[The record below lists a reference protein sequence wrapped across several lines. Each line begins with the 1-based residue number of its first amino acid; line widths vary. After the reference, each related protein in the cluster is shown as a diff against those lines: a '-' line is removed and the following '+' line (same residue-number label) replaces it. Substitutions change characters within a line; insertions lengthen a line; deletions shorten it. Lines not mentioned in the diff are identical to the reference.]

1 MRVLTYNILDGGVGR
16 EPLIAEVLEA
26 VRPDIA
32 VLQEVYQ
39 NGLAERLAG
48 RLSLQ
53 AAVVEGNS
61 TRHMALLSRWPIV
74 EARSHHPYPPVH
86 HVILDATLRHPT
98 VGPLHVFGIH
108 TIPLYSIGREF
119 WRAWEVWTMLHR
131 ARRVS
136 DQPCLVMGDFNA
148 VAPHDPMRLER
159 LYRAAALR
167 FWLHGNGKLRLAV
180 RQMQSAGFADCY
192 RALHP
197 NEPGYTLPP
206 PDPGVRLDYI
216 FANASLIGHLRQCDV
231 FTEPAAVHH
240 ASDHYPVLAEFDLG
254 RR

>member
-16 EPLIAEVLEA
+16 ESLIAEVLGA
-26 VRPDIA
+26 VQPDLA

-39 NGLAERLAG
+39 NGLAERLAD

-53 AAVVEGNS
+53 TAVVEGNS
-61 TRHMALLSRWPIV
+61 TRHMAILSRWPIL

-86 HVILDATLRHPT
+86 HVILEATLGHPT
-98 VGPLHVFGIH
+98 VGLLHVFGIH
-108 TIPLYSIGREF
+108 TIPLYSIGREL
-119 WRAWEVWTMLHR
+119 WRAWEVRTLLR
-131 ARRVS
+131 RVRRVS

-148 VAPHDPMRLER
+148 VAPHDPVRFETR
-159 LYRAAALR
+159 SRAAGVR

-180 RQMQSAGFADCY
+180 RQMQSAGFVDCY

-197 NEPGYTLPP
+197 DKAGYTLPP

-216 FANASLIGHLRQCDV
+216 FANTPLIGQLQRCDV
-231 FTEPAAVHH
+231 VTWPAAVHD
-240 ASDHYPVLAEFDLG
+240 ASDHYPLLAEFAL
-254 RR
+254 

>member
-16 EPLIAEVLEA
+16 EPLIADVLEA
-26 VRPDIA
+26 VQPDIA

-39 NGLAERLAG
+39 NGLAEQLADK
-48 RLSLQ
+48 LSLQ

-61 TRHMALLSRWPIV
+61 TRHMAVLSRWPIV

-86 HVILDATLRHPT
+86 HVILEATLGHPT
-98 VGPLHVFGIH
+98 VGPLHVFGLH
-108 TIPLYSIGREF
+108 TIPLYSIGREL
-119 WRAWEVWTMLHR
+119 WRAWEVRTMLHR

-136 DQPCLVMGDFNA
+136 DQLCLVMGDFNA
-148 VAPHDPMRLER
+148 VAPHDPMRLET

-180 RQMQSAGFADCY
+180 RQMRSAGFVDCY

-197 NEPGYTLPP
+197 NEAGYTLPP

-216 FANASLIGHLRQCDV
+216 FASASLIGHLRQCDV
-231 FTEPAAVHH
+231 VTEPAAVHT
-240 ASDHYPVLAEFDLG
+240 ASDHYPLLAEFGLA
-254 RR
+254 R